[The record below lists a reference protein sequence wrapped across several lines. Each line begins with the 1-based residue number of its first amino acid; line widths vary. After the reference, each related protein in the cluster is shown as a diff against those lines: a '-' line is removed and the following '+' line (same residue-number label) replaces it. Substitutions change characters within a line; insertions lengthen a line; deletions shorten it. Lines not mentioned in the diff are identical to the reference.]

1 MLFGTNRNI
10 TKEDLLY
17 EADIVKE
24 KFNSANFKSKSSG
37 RFQKINKVE
46 IIEKGMAVYFGVCA
60 GTKKQTYGRSL
71 L

>member
-24 KFNSANFKSKSSG
+24 KFNSAPFPSMIVIFRG
-37 RFQKINKVE
+37 PKV
-46 IIEKGMAVYFGVCA
+46 Y
-60 GTKKQTYGRSL
+60 
-71 L
+71 

>member
-24 KFNSANFKSKSSG
+24 KFNSAKRG
-37 RFQKINKVE
+37 YLYDE
-46 IIEKGMAVYFGVCA
+46 WY
-60 GTKKQTYGRSL
+60 
-71 L
+71 